1 MQVRLLKAEFVKAGL
16 TQKQVAKAIGMSE
29 ATMIRR
35 LKKGV
40 FGTDE
45 AEKITNFLKI
55 EDPSS
60 VFLTTK

>member
-1 MQVRLLKAEFVKAGL
+1 MKTRLLKAEFVKAGV

-35 LKKGV
+35 LKEGK

-45 AEKITNFLKI
+45 AEKITEFCKI
-55 EDPSS
+55 EDPASI
-60 VFLTTK
+60 FLKS